1 MPPEVLARHG
11 RLGDA
16 EGMTSERR
24 AAAALAGAAAVAGLA
39 PSVHNTQPWRW
50 RVFRTRLD
58 LFADRSRQLGVADP
72 DGRLLMISC
81 GAALHHAR
89 VALAAEGW
97 QPAVARFPR
106 GDDPDHLARLTT
118 GEHVGVTGEATRL
131 LRAAHQRRSDRRP
144 VSDSPVPRD
153 ALAAVRAVVEAAHCH
168 LHILQAE
175 QVSDLAVA
183 AARADELEREQ
194 HALRAELAL
203 WVGGHRPGGAGVPDT
218 VIPAQA
224 SASPVPQ
231 RDFGRAGT
239 LPTDPPTADPP
250 TADPPA
256 DPPTA
261 DRAATYAVVFGELD
275 GPPAWLRAGE
285 ALSAAWLTACERDM
299 SLLPF
304 TAPMELAATRTILRR
319 LLAGLGHPYL
329 VVRLGMADRGRED
342 LPPTPRLSAAQTVE
356 IVEAD
361 SDIAG

>member
-1 MPPEVLARHG
+1 MPPEVLTRHG
-11 RLGDA
+11 PLSDA
-16 EGMTSERR
+16 EGMTSERG
-24 AAAALAGAAAVAGLA
+24 AAGALAGAAAAAGLA

-89 VALAAEGW
+89 VALTAEGW
-97 QPAVARFPR
+97 QPAVARFPPG
-106 GDDPDHLARLTT
+106 GDTDHLARLTP
-118 GEHVGVTGEATRL
+118 GEHVGITGEATRL

-144 VSDSPVPRD
+144 VSDTPVPRE
-153 ALAAVRAVVEAAHCH
+153 ALAAVRAAVETEHCH
-168 LHILQAE
+168 LHILHPE

-183 AARADELEREQ
+183 AARADEMEHEQ
-194 HALRAELAL
+194 HALRAELAF
-203 WVGGHRPGGAGVPDT
+203 WVGGPRTGGTGVPDT
-218 VIPAQA
+218 VIPAQP

-239 LPTDPPTADPP
+239 LPTGPPTA
-250 TADPPA
+250 A
-256 DPPTA
+256 PTA
-261 DRAATYAVVFGELD
+261 DRAATYAVVFGEQD

-285 ALSAAWLTACERDM
+285 ALSAAWLTACERGM

-319 LLAGLGHPYL
+319 LLVGLGHPYL
-329 VVRLGMADRGRED
+329 VVRLGMGDPARAD

-361 SDIAG
+361 GDSAG